1 MFLGS
6 GCFGVSQF
14 LAGSCPGT
22 TGRPEVPGAAAV
34 LPALRVFA
42 NDRWCADSCRAVV
55 PPFGPVLPAL
65 RESAPQRPDFWATYL
80 NMPSSPTVLRI
91 LVNLLLSLS
100 SIVAHPSE
108 LDSSPSLQ

>member
-6 GCFGVSQF
+6 GCFGVSRF
-14 LAGSCPGT
+14 LAGSSPST

-55 PPFGPVLPAL
+55 PPFGPVLPVL
-65 RESAPQRPDFWATYL
+65 RESTDRK
-80 NMPSSPTVLRI
+80 SV
-91 LVNLLLSLS
+91 V
-100 SIVAHPSE
+100 
-108 LDSSPSLQ
+108 